1 MFFGY
6 GGITVL
12 GVNAVNISMPA
23 VAAYYLIRPFLRRAN
38 AKQSFIL
45 GAIGGGLAVALTTIM
60 VALSLWLS
68 GDEFIPAAQLVLISH
83 IPVVVIEALLSGA
96 TVYLV
101 CKVKPELLSE
111 RG

>member
-1 MFFGY
+1 M
-6 GGITVL
+6 
-12 GVNAVNISMPA
+12 
-23 VAAYYLIRPFLRRAN
+23 RAN

-60 VALSLWLS
+60 VAVSLWLS
-68 GDEFIPAAQLVLISH
+68 GNEFIPAAQLVLLSH

-101 CKVKPELLSE
+101 CKVKPELLRE